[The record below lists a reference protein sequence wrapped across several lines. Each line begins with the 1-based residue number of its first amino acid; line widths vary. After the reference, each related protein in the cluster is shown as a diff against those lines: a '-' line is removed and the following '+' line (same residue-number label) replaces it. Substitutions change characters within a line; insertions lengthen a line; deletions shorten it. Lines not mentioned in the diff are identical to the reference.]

1 MPREFKTNNYS
12 RLIYKENEM
21 PVNAKRFIRE
31 VKSSGYPD
39 IIFDE
44 YSVTTSSEDDGTG
57 VDIQTDL
64 DLSISVD
71 AERYCKNEYPELIDT
86 NYFDALAKVLSID
99 RYYIFVKFTGKDAF
113 AKKFLINFK
122 KYIKGTKY
130 REIVH
135 SVTFDL
141 KNLRDMEIK
150 IVLKKESYRP
160 ASTSM
165 WDMKNDFKEYLAS
178 LGYHNIRIF
187 VP

>member
-1 MPREFKTNNYS
+1 MPREFKTNDYS

-31 VKSSGYPD
+31 VKSAGYPD

-86 NYFDALAKVLSID
+86 NYFEALAKVLSID
-99 RYYIFVKFTGKDAF
+99 RYYIFVKFTGKD
-113 AKKFLINFK
+113 
-122 KYIKGTKY
+122 IKGTKY